1 MQRANC
7 PEMTHH
13 MKQIDDIKNPS
24 AVTVKRKKAKADQKL
39 KEEEASIKAYKKKV
53 LAIKKARVKGYVE
66 HAAGWQKEAMVRT
79 VPKGK
84 KRKEKKH
91 TKLIFTLRRTGGVFF
106 HNVWRK
112 FEFCYKEPHTQ
123 GFSCSINLRTRA
135 INRMNHAG

>member
-84 KRKEKKH
+84 KRK
-91 TKLIFTLRRTGGVFF
+91 
-106 HNVWRK
+106 RK
-112 FEFCYKEPHTQ
+112 ETH
-123 GFSCSINLRTRA
+123 
-135 INRMNHAG
+135 